1 MSENKTTAVDTYQP
15 FPNADPMLALVERA
29 ARDPNIDVGK
39 MERLLDLAEKV
50 HARNAQTEYDA
61 AMSAAQAEMRPVA
74 NDSDNPQTRSRYA
87 SYGALYRAL
96 RPIYTQHGFSLSF
109 GTRSP
114 APDLVTILCRVSHRA
129 GHTERVEI
137 QMPADGKGAKGGD
150 VMSKTHAT
158 GSAVSYGMRYL
169 LKMIFN
175 VATGEYDDDGNAA
188 GAKLGGA
195 PHWKDN
201 PSNQPAAQPAP
212 QRPPAETQRPGKP
225 KNKAEA
231 AAAWT
236 GLLGRCKTKLLAG
249 IPSEEY
255 WAWWGYGVDQSWI
268 LGNESLAEARAD
280 KMFEGA
286 KSVADIPGIKD
297 KHQTAVEAFMA
308 NCPKDLYDDLNG
320 RCVPMALPASS
331 KLAEKPAGVHREHSM
346 GSPNA
351 CPRCKGTATRQSED
365 YEAVKWCQKCG
376 FQWDQGGKAFEA
388 HPWQFAMLP
397 FAPKDETKKD
407 YKGKT
412 LGELS
417 RIDSKYWFGIVMNF
431 EAKGWKGKPPSEES
445 VRFEE
450 ACKLGRLH
458 IDSKKTVGGGAEP
471 PTLQEEQ
478 DDDIPF

>member
-1 MSENKTTAVDTYQP
+1 MNEKPTAVDTYQP

-87 SYGALYRAL
+87 SYGALDRAL

-150 VMSKTHAT
+150 VMTKTHAT
-158 GSAVSYGMRYL
+158 GSAVSYGMRYI
-169 LKMIFN
+169 LKMVFN

-188 GAKLGGA
+188 GARQ
-195 PHWKDN
+195 
-201 PSNQPAAQPAP
+201 QPAARDTQTP
-212 QRPPAETQRPGKP
+212 RTPPPVTTKTAKS
-225 KNKAEA
+225 KADQ

-308 NCPKDLYDDLNG
+308 NCPKDLYDDLHG
-320 RCVPMALPASS
+320 RCVPMALPGKGSGAGEHAATPAPPASG
-331 KLAEKPAGVHREHSM
+331 K

-376 FQWDQGGKAFEA
+376 FQWDTAGKAFEA

-417 RIDSKYWFGIVMNF
+417 RIDSKYWFGLVMNF